1 MADFGIRPDL
11 PLQAVPQK
19 RTSISDLLGTATK
32 AMEFSRLSE
41 LYPELIK
48 KTTAEAAAAQ
58 TGAQKAAMGLTA
70 DKASTITAGTVSLMF
85 NPLVVAAAKGEPV
98 DKAALTDLVVQN
110 VMTQS
115 KNAGIDYEKEGK
127 KIAAE
132 YLAEAENNPA
142 GFQQYLKQRM
152 IGDLDKATRAEM
164 MTPEVLT
171 TGFPVPVQRTRAEG
185 VVRPLPSVEEPVATP
200 SGQPAGQPAGQPQ
213 AGVPSQRDVIAG
225 QLTQPMGQ
233 VGNPGFPLNFA
244 PRGPNSIKPVSEPEQ
259 AAINQGREY
268 SQRLRGFEDRAPF
281 TIDRV
286 DRVLQTV
293 NAIESDRT
301 FQAGKAGE
309 LEGRLRAALGDAEY
323 KLLQKEIADL
333 VVETSQAAGTGTD
346 ANTKLIAESTGNVEY
361 PPGVLKK
368 VVTKLRGD
376 AFGAQMQ
383 AKGAQAFINNGF
395 GEANL
400 RNYRDAWNAN
410 ADPRVFEAMA
420 IFSSDRL
427 SPDQKKKAFDKIKP
441 TDLQSLDA
449 FERKYRN
456 LESLSQTGALPPRKP

>member
-1 MADFGIRPDL
+1 MADFGIKPDL

-48 KTTAEAAAAQ
+48 KTTAEAKTAEI
-58 TGAQKAAMGLTA
+58 GAEKAAMGLTA
-70 DKASTITAGTVSLMF
+70 DKASKITAGTVSLMF

-98 DKAALTDLVVQN
+98 DKTALTDLVVQN

-115 KNAGIDYEKEGK
+115 KNAGIDYETEGK

-185 VVRPLPSVEEPVATP
+185 VIRPLPLAEEPVATP
-200 SGQPAGQPAGQPQ
+200 SGQLAGQPQ
-213 AGVPSQRDVIAG
+213 AGATSQRDVIAG

-244 PRGPNSIKPVSEPEQ
+244 PRAPNSIKPVSEPEQ
-259 AAINQGREY
+259 AAINQGREF
-268 SQRLRGFEDRAPF
+268 SQRLRNFEDRAPF
-281 TIDRV
+281 AIDRV
-286 DRVLQTV
+286 DRVLQTI
-293 NAIESDRT
+293 NSIEADRT
-301 FQAGKAGE
+301 FQAGKLGE
-309 LEGRLRAALGDAEY
+309 LEGRLRATLGDAEY

-333 VVETSQAAGTGTD
+333 VIATSDAAGTGTD
-346 ANTKLIAESTGNVEY
+346 QNTKLIAESTGNVDY
-361 PPGVLKK
+361 PPGVLKN

>member
-48 KTTAEAAAAQ
+48 KTRAEAASAE
-58 TGAQKAAMGLTA
+58 TGAAKAAMGLNA

-85 NPLVVAAAKGEPV
+85 NPLVVDAAAGKPV
-98 DKAALTDLVVQN
+98 DQNALNDLVIQN

-127 KIAAE
+127 KIASE
-132 YLAEAENNPA
+132 YLSEAANNPA

-152 IGDLDKATRAEM
+152 FSDLDKATRADK
-164 MTPEVLT
+164 MTPSIVTQGLPQP
-171 TGFPVPVQRTRAEG
+171 GLFAPGEG
-185 VVRPLPSVEEPVATP
+185 VVRPLLTIDQVPQGDLS
-200 SGQPAGQPAGQPQ
+200 QQRGQPQ
-213 AGVPSQRDVIAG
+213 AGVQSQRDVLAG
-225 QLTQPMGQ
+225 RLTQPTG
-233 VGNPGFPLNFA
+233 PGYPLSFR
-244 PRGPNSIKPVSEPEQ
+244 PRPLEGSMRPVPEPEQ
-259 AAINQGREY
+259 AAINEGRKFRETAAEFSDQGP
-268 SQRLRGFEDRAPF
+268 GV
-281 TIDRV
+281 IDRV

-293 NAIESDRT
+293 SQIESSRG

-309 LEGRLRAALGDAEY
+309 LEARLRQALGEQEY
-323 KLLQKEIADL
+323 KLLQKELADL
-333 VVETSQAAGTGTD
+333 VIQTSQVTGSKTD
-346 ANTKLIAESTGNVEY
+346 AATALVSSSVGETNF
-361 PPGVLKK
+361 PPGVLKN

-376 AFGAQMQ
+376 AYGAMMKAQ
-383 AKGAQAFINNGF
+383 GAQAFLNNGY

-400 RNYRDAWNAN
+400 RNYRDAWTKN

-420 IFSSDRL
+420 IFGSDRL
-427 SPDQKKKAFDKIKP
+427 SADEKKKAFEKIRP
-441 TDLQSLDA
+441 ANLQALGP
-449 FERKYRN
+449 FEQKYLN
-456 LESLSQTGALPPRKP
+456 IESLRQTGALPSRAER

>member
-1 MADFGIRPDL
+1 MADFGIKPDL

-41 LYPELIK
+41 LYPEIIK

-58 TGAQKAAMGLTA
+58 TGAQKAAMGLSA

-115 KNAGIDYEKEGK
+115 KNAGIDYETEGK

-200 SGQPAGQPAGQPQ
+200 PGQPAGQPSAMVAP
-213 AGVPSQRDVIAG
+213 APSQRDVIAG

-244 PRGPNSIKPVSEPEQ
+244 PRAPNSIKPVSEPEQ
-259 AAINQGREY
+259 AAINQGREF
-268 SQRLRGFEDRAPF
+268 SQRLRNFEDRAPF
-281 TIDRV
+281 AIDRV
-286 DRVLQTV
+286 DRVLQTI
-293 NAIESDRT
+293 NSIEADRT
-301 FQAGKAGE
+301 FQAGKLGE
-309 LEGRLRAALGDAEY
+309 LEGRLRATLGDAEY

-333 VVETSQAAGTGTD
+333 VIATSDAAGTGTD
-346 ANTKLIAESTGNVEY
+346 QNTKLIAESTGNVDY
-361 PPGVLKK
+361 PPGVLKN

>member
-1 MADFGIRPDL
+1 MADFGIKPDL

-48 KTTAEAAAAQ
+48 KTTAEAKTAEI
-58 TGAQKAAMGLTA
+58 GAEKAAMGLTA
-70 DKASTITAGTVSLMF
+70 DKASKITAGTVSLMF
-85 NPLVVAAAKGEPV
+85 NPLVVAAAQGQPV
-98 DKAALTDLVVQN
+98 DKNAFTNLVVQN

-142 GFQQYLKQRM
+142 GFQRYVYQRM
-152 IGDLDKATRAEM
+152 MEDLDKATRANM

-185 VVRPLPSVEEPVATP
+185 VIRPLPLAEEPVATP
-200 SGQPAGQPAGQPQ
+200 SGQPAGQPSAMAAP
-213 AGVPSQRDVIAG
+213 APSQRDVIAG

-244 PRGPNSIKPVSEPEQ
+244 PRGPNSIKPVTEPEQ

-333 VVETSQAAGTGTD
+333 VIETSQAAGTGTD
-346 ANTKLIAESTGNVEY
+346 ANTRLVAESTGSVEY
-361 PPGVLKK
+361 PPGVLKN

-449 FERKYRN
+449 FERKYKN
-456 LESLSQTGALPPRKP
+456 LQSLSQTGALPPRKP

>member
-1 MADFGIRPDL
+1 MADFGIKPDL

-19 RTSISDLLGTATK
+19 RTNISDLLGTATK

-58 TGAQKAAMGLTA
+58 TGAQKAEMGLNA
-70 DKASTITAGTVSLMF
+70 DKAATIAAGTVSLMF
-85 NPLVVAAAKGEPV
+85 HPTVVAAAQGQPV
-98 DKAALTDLVVQN
+98 DKNALTNLVTQSVQ
-110 VMTQS
+110 VQS
-115 KNAGIDYEKEGK
+115 KNAGIDYETEGK
-127 KIAAE
+127 KIASE

-142 GFQQYLKQRM
+142 GFQQFLKTKM
-152 IGDLDKATRAEM
+152 LAGLDAATRASM

-185 VVRPLPSVEEPVATP
+185 VIRPLPLAEEPVATP
-200 SGQPAGQPAGQPQ
+200 SGQPAGQPQ
-213 AGVPSQRDVIAG
+213 AGATSQRDVIAG

-244 PRGPNSIKPVSEPEQ
+244 PRTPTSIRPVSEPEQ
-259 AAINQGREY
+259 AAINQGREF
-268 SQRLRGFEDRAPF
+268 SQKLRSFEDRAPF
-281 TIDRV
+281 AIDRV
-286 DRVLQTV
+286 DRVLQTI
-293 NAIESDRT
+293 NSIESDRT

-309 LEGRLRAALGDAEY
+309 TEARLRAFFGDAEY

-333 VVETSQAAGTGTD
+333 VIATSEAVGTGTD
-346 ANTKLIAESTGNVEY
+346 QNTKLIAESTGNVEY

-420 IFSSDRL
+420 IFASDRL
-427 SPDQKKKAFDKIKP
+427 SPDQKKTAFDKIKP
-441 TDLQSLDA
+441 TDLQSLEA
-449 FERKYRN
+449 FDRKRKN

>member
-1 MADFGIRPDL
+1 
-11 PLQAVPQK
+11 
-19 RTSISDLLGTATK
+19 
-32 AMEFSRLSE
+32 
-41 LYPELIK
+41 
-48 KTTAEAAAAQ
+48 
-58 TGAQKAAMGLTA
+58 
-70 DKASTITAGTVSLMF
+70 
-85 NPLVVAAAKGEPV
+85 LV
-98 DKAALTDLVVQN
+98 TQSVQ
-110 VMTQS
+110 VQS
-115 KNAGIDYEKEGK
+115 KNAGIDYETEGK
-127 KIAAE
+127 KIASE

-142 GFQQYLKQRM
+142 GFQQFLKTKM
-152 IGDLDKATRAEM
+152 MAGLDAATRANM

-200 SGQPAGQPAGQPQ
+200 PGQPAGQPSAMVAP
-213 AGVPSQRDVIAG
+213 APSQRDVIAG

-244 PRGPNSIKPVSEPEQ
+244 PRAPNSIKPVSEPEQ

-383 AKGAQAFINNGF
+383 AKGAQAFITNGF

-441 TDLQSLDA
+441 TDLQSLNEFD
-449 FERKYRN
+449 RKRKN